1 MSLLVEQVDRLAL
14 VEDLGRPGHRALG
27 VPPSGAADRTTLRA
41 LNRLL
46 GNDPGAAAVETL
58 LGGLR
63 LQVEAPVTVA
73 VGGAPCVVTVDDQQ
87 VGLGL
92 PVALAAGQTLTLG
105 AASAGLRT
113 YLAVRGGVAESVDV
127 PTVLGSLSSDPTSG
141 LGPAPLRPG
150 VRLEVGR
157 PAGSVAV
164 DRQVAPFALPT
175 TGLTLGATWG
185 PRADWL
191 TDASRDRLDGAWTVS
206 ADTDRVGVRLDGP
219 ALDRSRD
226 DQLPSEGVVRG
237 CVQVPP
243 DGRPIVFLADHPTTG
258 GYPVVAVLDPAETD
272 LLAQLTP
279 GTDVRLR
286 LRPSRLAG
294 IS

>member
-157 PAGSVAV
+157 PAGAVAV
-164 DRQVAPFALPT
+164 DQQVAPFALPT

-191 TDASRDRLDGAWTVS
+191 TGASRDRLDGAWTVS